1 MRLHQHYPLFNLIFL
16 IQIIKSKKED
26 GAAMAVLLPDDGHK
40 ERSYHLK
47 VPSKHIIPA
56 EAIIVNKELGVG
68 EFGIVQQGVW
78 TNEDGDRV
86 KADSNMF

>member
-1 MRLHQHYPLFNLIFL
+1 
-16 IQIIKSKKED
+16 
-26 GAAMAVLLPDDGHK
+26 MAILLPDDGSK
-40 ERSYHLK
+40 DRSYQLK

-78 TNEDGDRV
+78 TNEDGERV
-86 KADSNMF
+86 DLNNMRHLGK

>member
-1 MRLHQHYPLFNLIFL
+1 M
-16 IQIIKSKKED
+16 QIIKAKKDD
-26 GAAMAVLLPDDGHK
+26 GAGGMAVLLPEDGNR

-47 VPSKHIIPA
+47 VPIKHIIPA

-86 KADSNMF
+86 LSLFFFKIY

>member
-1 MRLHQHYPLFNLIFL
+1 
-16 IQIIKSKKED
+16 
-26 GAAMAVLLPDDGHK
+26 MAILLPDEGSK
-40 ERSYHLK
+40 ERSYQLK

-78 TNEDGDRV
+78 TNEEGDRV
-86 KADSNMF
+86 KNQSLLFFNLISMFKNGLFKKTDSSSN